1 MKKLLTK
8 QMKTMTTATRG
19 KLWALLLAF
28 LLPAVASATAIPQT
42 HEVTDDLTDT
52 WYLVAQLTDGEEELI
67 PMSTVGVLVAVD
79 DAYDFTVLDTYG
91 YVILE
96 NVKKAVFKSAWELDP
111 TSVRT
116 VRQDRNLLGSVA
128 EGRLTL
134 IGVSGEVCVYD
145 ANGRMLL
152 NTTAHGGETV
162 VSVAH
167 LPAGVYAVKCGRQ
180 TFKFVKK

>member
-1 MKKLLTK
+1 M
-8 QMKTMTTATRG
+8 RG
-19 KLWALLLAF
+19 KLWALLLAL
-28 LLPAVASATAIPQT
+28 LLPAVASATAFPQI
-42 HEVTDDLTDT
+42 HEATDDLTDS

-67 PMSTVGVLVAVD
+67 PMSTVGSLVAVD

-145 ANGRMLL
+145 ANETPNCFL
-152 NTTAHGGETV
+152 NV
-162 VSVAH
+162 N
-167 LPAGVYAVKCGRQ
+167 KI
-180 TFKFVKK
+180 FKKRYKKNQM